1 MKDATEI
8 RVGNVVRLDPQKIA
22 KVLSFEM
29 RGTGKFGKTVHVKL
43 KNLLDGNMIE
53 KSWRAEDKV
62 EDIEIERAKMQYLY
76 KEGTQFVF
84 MHMETYEQF
93 NLPTEAVGKQE
104 VFLKENMEIDVEF
117 VGGKPVS
124 IAYPKIAELKV
135 TNAPPGV
142 KGGNDSTY
150 KEVELE
156 NGLIVL
162 VPQFIREGESVRI
175 DVENLAYLERV
186 TVKRMV
192 AEQKPREK
200 E

>member
-8 RVGNVVRLDPQKIA
+8 RVGNVVRLDAQKIA
-22 KVLSFEM
+22 KVLSFEI
-29 RGTGKFGKTVHVKL
+29 RGTGKFGKTVHTKL

-62 EDIEIERAKMQYLY
+62 EDVEIERAKMQYLY
-76 KEGTQFVF
+76 KEGVQFIF
-84 MHMETYEQF
+84 MNMDNYEQVS
-93 NLPTEAVGKQE
+93 LPAQAVGTQE
-104 VFLKENMEIDVEF
+104 VFLKENMEIDVESF
-117 VGGKPVS
+117 NGKPLS
-124 IAYPKIAELKV
+124 IAFPKIAELKV

-156 NGLIVL
+156 NGLKVL
-162 VPQFIREGESVRI
+162 VPQFIKEGESVRI

-186 TVKRMV
+186 TVKRMGT
-192 AEQKPREK
+192 EQKPREK